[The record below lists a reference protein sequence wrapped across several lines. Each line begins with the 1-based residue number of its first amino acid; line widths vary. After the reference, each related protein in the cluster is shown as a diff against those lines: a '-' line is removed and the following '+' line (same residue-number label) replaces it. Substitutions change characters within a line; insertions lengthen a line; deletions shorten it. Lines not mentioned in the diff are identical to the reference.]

1 MNDFELFSIISNYID
16 LVITL
21 LIFFISFITFLDN
34 RYKKDDK

>member
-34 RYKKDDK
+34 RYKNDD